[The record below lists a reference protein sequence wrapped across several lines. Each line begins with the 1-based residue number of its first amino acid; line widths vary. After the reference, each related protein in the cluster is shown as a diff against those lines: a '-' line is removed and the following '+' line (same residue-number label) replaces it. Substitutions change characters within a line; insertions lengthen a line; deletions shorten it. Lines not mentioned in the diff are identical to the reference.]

1 MSTLFLCISLLI
13 SLSAIEADNG
23 NASPILA
30 SKFLQKQAEKL
41 IRDLNLFPKLDAN
54 IVEDDPAA
62 ADASRIVEKRIQFPH
77 IAANSTTVAD
87 FGHHAGYY
95 RLASTKGARLFYYF
109 FESRSKNSSAPVVV
123 WLTGGPGCSSSLA
136 LFFENG
142 PFHLTKDYTLAWNE
156 FGWDQES
163 NLIYI
168 DQPTGTGFSYS
179 TSTDDLRHS
188 SEEAS
193 VDFSDFLQAFFE
205 KHGELAKNDFY
216 ITGESYAGHYIPAFA
231 AQIHQRN
238 KNRQGIHI
246 NLKGL
251 AIGNGMTNPEI
262 QYKSYRDY
270 ALNMK
275 LINRVEYYRLIV
287 AERFCETNIRA
298 CGANGTSLACAEA
311 YIICTG
317 LFRRIIASKPGINHY
332 DIRKNCT
339 GSLCYDFSI
348 VERFLNDKAVQNAL
362 GVRDIRF
369 ISCSTKVYE
378 YMYPEIMKNFD
389 VGLPALLQD
398 GIKLL
403 VYAGEYDLICNWL
416 GNLRWVENMS
426 WSGRRRFVSAKL
438 VPFKVGGVE
447 AGGMK
452 SYGGLSFLKVYN
464 AGHMVPMDQPR
475 ASLEM
480 LRRWMQGQFR

>member
-1 MSTLFLCISLLI
+1 MGIPAMLEDGIKLLVYAGEYDLI
-13 SLSAIEADNG
+13 CNCNWLGNSRWVHAMEWSGQKQFAAAATVPFSVDRASGLSRSSRWINQKHLWKCLGEADNG

-30 SKFLQKQAEKL
+30 SKFLQKQAENL
-41 IRDLNLFPKLDAN
+41 TRDLNLFPKLDAN

-62 ADASRIVEKRIQFPH
+62 ADASRIIEKRIQFPH
-77 IAANSTTVAD
+77 IAGNSTTVAD

-95 RLASTKGARLFYYF
+95 SLASTKGARFIYTDTHNASDSCRMFYYF
-109 FESRSKNSSAPVVV
+109 FESRSKNASAPVV
-123 WLTGGPGCSSSLA
+123 
-136 LFFENG
+136 
-142 PFHLTKDYTLAWNE
+142 
-156 FGWDQES
+156 ES

-179 TSTDDLRHS
+179 TSTDDLRHN

-193 VDFSDFLQAFFE
+193 IDFSDFLQAFFE
-205 KHGELAKNDFY
+205 KHGELAKNDLY
-216 ITGESYAGHYIPAFA
+216 IMGESYAGHYIPAFA

-238 KNRQGIHI
+238 KNRKGVHI

-251 AIGNGMTNPEI
+251 AIGNGLTNPEI

-275 LINRVEYYRLIV
+275 LIIRVEYYRLIV
-287 AERFCETNIRA
+287 AERFCEINIRA
-298 CGANGTSLACAEA
+298 CGANGTSLVCAEA

-317 LFRRIIASKPGINHY
+317 LFRRIIASKPGINRGE
-332 DIRKNCT
+332 IPERQG
-339 GSLCYDFSI
+339 GS
-348 VERFLNDKAVQNAL
+348 
-362 GVRDIRF
+362 
-369 ISCSTKVYE
+369 
-378 YMYPEIMKNFD
+378 EIMKNFD
-389 VGLPALLQD
+389 VGLPALLQE

-403 VYAGEYDLICNWL
+403 IYAGEYDLICNWL
-416 GNLRWVENMS
+416 GNLRWVENMR

-438 VPFKVGGVE
+438 APFKVGGME

-464 AGHMVPMDQPR
+464 AGHMVPMDQPK